1 KNGFITDPV
10 VLSPTHTAVD
20 VLDSKARLGFHGIPT
35 TRSGCYDG
43 KLHSI
48 VTPRH
53 SVRVSI
59 HPSHE
64 IMTTN
69 LVTIPQGDILNKAN
83 IILCGCTATTVGT
96 RPNGR
101 EWLHL
106 LVEADLDVVVLE
118 SL

>member
-35 TRSGCYDG
+35 TREFWMLDG

-69 LVTIPQGDILNKAN
+69 LVT
-83 IILCGCTATTVGT
+83 
-96 RPNGR
+96 
-101 EWLHL
+101 
-106 LVEADLDVVVLE
+106 
-118 SL
+118 